1 MRNRGVVV
9 IFVLLTLIP
18 LLGLIGLLVDV
29 GRYFI
34 LSRQLQNA
42 ADSAALAGATML
54 RNCNPANTF
63 TVPHNINSCPNKP
76 ATGWYASDGGW
87 VAVKPLIA
95 DVISRQRIFEVDVSN
110 FYGRSWNMGNSTN
123 LDSERWNNVGYDG
136 IASDITVLVNRWH
149 ECYSP
154 GDSCISTEGIRSIQ
168 VDTIDFSN
176 TRLTPVRV
184 SNWAPSDLFPTGCA
198 ATRFSTVD
206 GRGGYCTANA
216 VTVSVRHER
225 GLTFFFARIFMPGFS
240 DRMRLERNSTAVMR
254 YPWCHGLPDC
264 RETRRLDP
272 AFIDAPGE
280 TKKASCPDPNSG
292 EQIREWDW
300 PDPPARPWPTPTA
313 LPATPIPNTP
323 VPTPEP

>member
-42 ADSAALAGATML
+42 ADSTALAGATML
-54 RNCNPANTF
+54 RSCNPANTL
-63 TVPHNINSCPNKP
+63 TVPHNINSCPNDP
-76 ATGWYASDGGW
+76 ANGWYASNGGW

-95 DVISRQRIFEVDVSN
+95 DVISSQRIFEVDVSN
-110 FYGRSWNMGNSTN
+110 FYYRSWDMGNATK

-136 IASDITVLVNRWH
+136 SASDITVIVNRWH

-154 GDSCISTEGIRSIQ
+154 ASCDQGQGIRSIQ
-168 VDTIDFSN
+168 VDTFDFGN
-176 TRLTPVRV
+176 PRLTPVQV
-184 SNWAPSDLFPTGCA
+184 AEWAPSDKLPSHNCA
-198 ATRFSTVD
+198 YTKFRDDNV
-206 GRGGYCTANA
+206 GGYCTANA

-225 GLTFFFARIFMPGFS
+225 GLTFFFARLFMPGF
-240 DRMRLERNSTAVMR
+240 DERMHLERNSTAVMR

-264 RETRRLDP
+264 QETRRLDP
-272 AFIDAPGE
+272 DYTGNLA
-280 TKKASCPDPNSG
+280 KAMCPDPNSG
-292 EQIREWDW
+292 GVINTW
-300 PDPPARPWPTPTA
+300 PNPPALPWPTPTA
-313 LPATPIPNTP
+313 SLQ
-323 VPTPEP
+323 PTPTP